1 MQTRMNSHLTPKR
14 SKLRRIIQSLV
25 FGSIEGL
32 RIDGGEPCFDV
43 PPRILRDIKIGSA
56 PVAPPNLEHQ
66 DFLLQNKMVELFQYL
81 EQLGSATVTIEVK
94 HSQPFRIVAECSTDH
109 QR

>member
-1 MQTRMNSHLTPKR
+1 MNSRLTPKR
-14 SKLRRIIQSLV
+14 SKLRGIIQSLA

-32 RIDGGEPCFDV
+32 RIECGEPCFEI

-56 PVAPPNLEHQ
+56 PTAPPDQQNQ
-66 DFLLQNKMVELFQYL
+66 DFLLQNKMLELFECL
-81 EQLGSATVTIEVK
+81 DQLGSTTVTIEVK
-94 HSQPFRIVAECSTDH
+94 HSQPFRIVAECATDH